1 MKKQLLVGLGCVVLL
16 GAGLFIAAKFIRAK
30 LALLPRGDAHGY
42 LQVGNLK
49 RAYDLHVPSS
59 YNSQKPIPL
68 VLAFH
73 GVGADGKGM
82 AKMTGLSQL
91 AEQSGFIVVY
101 PDAIRK
107 HWDARRGSQPETTN
121 DVGFISALIDDLGQR
136 YTLDR
141 RRIYVTGFSNGGTFA
156 FRVACELSNK
166 ITAFAAISATMPENV
181 SRTCKPV
188 KPMSVLLMHG
198 TKDSVI
204 PYGPPGRALLSL
216 ADTVKYWTTHNR
228 CSPQAVKQ
236 SLPKSPHIRLD
247 TYQQCTNETAVKLYS
262 IEGAEHGW
270 GDTQSGTTGTAGKPS
285 QEANTSAII
294 WDFFSKQSA
303 K

>member
-1 MKKQLLVGLGCVVLL
+1 MKRHLLVGLGCAVLL
-16 GAGLFIAAKFIRAK
+16 GAGLFMAAKVIRAQ
-30 LALLPRGDAHGY
+30 LALQPRRDADGF
-42 LQVGNLK
+42 LKVGNLK
-49 RAYDLHVPSS
+49 RAYNLHVPSS
-59 YNSQKPIPL
+59 YNSKKPLPL

-73 GVGADGKGM
+73 GVGANGKEM
-82 AKMTGLSQL
+82 AKMTGFSQL

-156 FRVACELSNK
+156 YRLACELSNK
-166 ITAFAAISATMPENV
+166 ITAIAAISATMPENV
-181 SRTCKPV
+181 SRTCQPV
-188 KPMSVLLMHG
+188 KPISVLLMHG
-198 TKDSVI
+198 TNDAII
-204 PYGPPGRALLSL
+204 PYGPPGKALLSL
-216 ADTVKYWTTHNR
+216 ADTVKYWSTRNR
-228 CSPQAVKQ
+228 CSPQVVKE
-236 SLPKSPHIRLD
+236 SLPKSPHIRLE
-247 TYQQCTNETAVKLYS
+247 TYQQCNNETSVRLYT

-270 GDTQSGTTGTAGKPS
+270 GDTQSGTTGTPGKPS
-285 QEANTSAII
+285 QETNASAII
-294 WDFFSKQSA
+294 WDFFSKHSA

>member
-1 MKKQLLVGLGCVVLL
+1 MKKQLLVGLGCAVLL
-16 GAGLFIAAKFIRAK
+16 GAGLFIAAKLIRAK
-30 LALLPRGDAHGY
+30 LALLPRGDADGF

-73 GVGADGKGM
+73 GVGASGKEM
-82 AKMTGLSQL
+82 AKMTGFSQL

-107 HWDARRGSQPETTN
+107 HWDARRSSQPETTN
-121 DVGFISALIDDLGQR
+121 DVGFISALIDDLVQR
-136 YTLDR
+136 YTIDL

-156 FRVACELSNK
+156 YRLACELSNK
-166 ITAFAAISATMPENV
+166 ITAIAAISATMPENV
-181 SRTCKPV
+181 SRTCQPV
-188 KPMSVLLMHG
+188 KPISVLLMHG

-216 ADTVKYWTTHNR
+216 ADTVKYWSTHNR
-228 CSPQAVKQ
+228 CSPQVVKE
-236 SLPKSPHIRLD
+236 SLPKSPHIRLE
-247 TYQQCTNETAVKLYS
+247 TYQQCTNETTVTLYT

-270 GDTQSGTTGTAGKPS
+270 GDTQSGTTGTPGKPS
-285 QEANTSAII
+285 QETNASAII
-294 WDFFSKQSA
+294 WDFFSKHSA

>member
-1 MKKQLLVGLGCVVLL
+1 MKKQLLVGLGCAVLL

-30 LALLPRGDAHGY
+30 LALLPRRDADGF

-73 GVGADGKGM
+73 GVGASGKTM
-82 AKMTGLSQL
+82 AEMTGLSQL

-216 ADTVKYWTTHNR
+216 ADTVKYWTSHNR
-228 CSPQAVKQ
+228 CSPQVVKE
-236 SLPKSPHIRLD
+236 SLPKSPHIRLE
-247 TYQQCTNETAVKLYS
+247 TYQQCTDQTTVKLYT
-262 IEGAEHGW
+262 IEGADHGW
-270 GDTQSGTTGTAGKPS
+270 GDTPSGTTGTPGKPS
-285 QEANTSAII
+285 QENNASVII
-294 WDFFSKQSA
+294 WDFFSKHSA